1 VTSMS
6 SGVAIRDESEVATHD
21 ESGYF
26 LTRVFGDPVMARIFS
41 LDSTI
46 ESWLEVE
53 RSLAWAEVEVGL
65 LDAHDARAI
74 ENGAT
79 LASIDRSQLWE
90 QTRVVGYPILPLIR
104 MIAAKLPDG
113 PDGRVHFGATTQ
125 DIMDSG
131 LALQLGAA
139 AKRLKELL
147 VEFGDG
153 VAQLVVAHRDTVMA
167 ARTHDQQAVPTT
179 FGAKLSSFLGEL
191 ARDHDRLVEATR
203 RISVVSLYGAGGTS
217 AALGSHAQ
225 QVRSEMAQ
233 RLGLD
238 VSGTSWHAARDSLAE
253 FGMVCA
259 MLSATAARFAN
270 EIINLSRTELGEVS
284 EDSGEHHYGASSTMP
299 QKVNPIQSEV
309 VVGMSIVASSLAA
322 ALCRL
327 MVVPHER
334 AAGEWQAEWQV
345 MPQLCDLAA
354 GSLRSASNIAHHM
367 SVHPDAMA
375 ENLKRDNGL
384 VLAEAFMI
392 GLAEPMGREAAHDL
406 VYEASMEVRRSGV
419 PLGDV
424 LRQMVSGEH
433 SENLE
438 VLIENTRPETYVG
451 ESRELCDRGLG
462 VWRQATVGE

>member
-1 VTSMS
+1 MA
-6 SGVAIRDESEVATHD
+6 SGIAVRDESGVTTYD

-26 LTRVFGDPVMARIFS
+26 LTRVFGDPAMARIFS

-90 QTRVVGYPILPLIR
+90 QTRVVGYPILPLVR

-153 VAQLVVAHRDTVMA
+153 VADLVVAHRDTVMA

-191 ARDHDRLVEATR
+191 ARNHDRLVEATR
-203 RISVVSLYGAGGTS
+203 RVSVVSLYGAGGTS

-225 QVRSEMAQ
+225 QVRGEMAQ

-284 EDSGEHHYGASSTMP
+284 EGSGEHHYGASSTMP

-309 VVGMSIVASSLAA
+309 VIGMSIVASSLAA

-345 MPQLCDLAA
+345 IPQLCDLAA
-354 GSLRSASNIAHHM
+354 GSLRNVSNIAHHM
-367 SVHPDAMA
+367 IVHPDAMA

-406 VYEASMEVRRSGV
+406 VYDASLEVRRSGE

-424 LRQMVSGEH
+424 LRRMVSGEH
-433 SENLE
+433 SEELK
-438 VLIENTRPETYVG
+438 VLVENTRPDTYVG
-451 ESRELCDRGLG
+451 ESRELCDSGLRI
-462 VWRQATVGE
+462 WRQATAGE